1 MDNLINGE
9 NDMQFVIQLKYL
21 SSHIANLK
29 LEAQPTEPVSLT

>member
-1 MDNLINGE
+1 MDNLINGD

-29 LEAQPTEPVSLT
+29 KRGNYI

>member
-1 MDNLINGE
+1 MNNLINGD

-29 LEAQPTEPVSLT
+29 KRGNYI